1 MNSNS
6 EHSKHVIDEVR
17 SRIKRKGKIPFSEF
31 MEVALYLPSYGYY
44 CVNEKQPYRED
55 YYTSPTVSPV
65 FGACIAIQ
73 LRQMWVLLGK
83 PKEFAVV
90 EIGSGNG
97 NLSSDIIG
105 FAPNFDI
112 EFASCLKYFPTD
124 ITDKVPSKIT
134 GCVISNELLDA
145 FPVARFKIIEN
156 SIHEVFITLDTDEN
170 IIEVTER
177 CSNSQINKY
186 LQSLNNPLIEGYK
199 GEFNVGIDDWMR
211 KVSGI
216 LSKGFVL
223 TIDYGGYKDD
233 VYSKSNSKGTLQT
246 YYNHVYGLS
255 PYQKVGQQDL
265 TAKVDFSRA
274 IEVGYA
280 NGIDSIGLI
289 QQADFLRSNGI
300 EEMQNQIRDIKLDSR
315 DKQENLYAID
325 MLRRTDHLGGF
336 KVLIQ
341 SKDQDGLSL
350 EKLWP
355 SRNELDAFAKD
366 PPLKTLDHIRILPT
380 QYSNSYVEVDNLFE
394 DFPGTS

>member
-1 MNSNS
+1 
-6 EHSKHVIDEVR
+6 
-17 SRIKRKGKIPFSEF
+17 
-31 MEVALYLPSYGYY
+31 
-44 CVNEKQPYRED
+44 
-55 YYTSPTVSPV
+55 
-65 FGACIAIQ
+65 
-73 LRQMWVLLGK
+73 MWALLGK

-177 CSNSQINKY
+177 CSNSQINEY

-315 DKQENLYAID
+315 DKQENLYSID

-366 PPLKTLDHIRILPT
+366 PPLKTLDHILYCLLNIQIHMLK
-380 QYSNSYVEVDNLFE
+380 
-394 DFPGTS
+394 

>member
-6 EHSKHVIDEVR
+6 EHSKHVIDEIR

-31 MEVALYLPSYGYY
+31 MEIALYLPSYGYY

-83 PKEFAVV
+83 PEEFAAV

-97 NLSSDIIG
+97 NLSRDIIN
-105 FAPNFDI
+105 FAPKFDN

-124 ITDKVPSKIT
+124 IADEAPNKII

-145 FPVARFKIIEN
+145 FPVARFKIVEN
-156 SIHEVFITLDTDEN
+156 SIHEVFVTLDADEN
-170 IIEVTER
+170 IIEVTEK
-177 CSNSQINKY
+177 CSNSQINEY
-186 LQSLNNPLIEGYK
+186 LQSLNDPLLEGYK
-199 GEFNVGIDDWMR
+199 GEFNVGIDAWMR
-211 KVSGI
+211 KVAHI
-216 LSKGFVL
+216 LVKGFVL
-223 TIDYGGYKDD
+223 TIDYGDYKDD
-233 VYSKSNSKGTLQT
+233 LYSKYNSKGTLQT

-265 TAKVDFSRA
+265 TAKVDFSRVIDA
-274 IEVGYA
+274 GYT
-280 NGIDSIGLI
+280 NGIENIGLI
-289 QQADFLRSNGI
+289 QQADFLRSNGV
-300 EEMQNQIRDIKLDSR
+300 EEMQNQIRDIKLVSR

-325 MLRRTDHLGGF
+325 MLRRTEHLGGF

-355 SRNELDAFAKD
+355 SSNELGCFAKA
-366 PPLKTLDHIRILPT
+366 PPLKTPDHICILPS
-380 QYSNSYVEVDNLFE
+380 QYSNSYIEIDNLFE
-394 DFPGTS
+394 DFPETS